1 MQLSDDEIIKI
12 YLLTYKDVCERCKA
26 EVVEFKQK
34 NDFNKVLVELKSN
47 SLFAHTRKLNPQS
60 KKTITTTLYS
70 ENIVEEIKKQ
80 YSTMGK

>member
-1 MQLSDDEIIKI
+1 MFASAARQRLLSLSK
-12 YLLTYKDVCERCKA
+12 
-26 EVVEFKQK
+26 K